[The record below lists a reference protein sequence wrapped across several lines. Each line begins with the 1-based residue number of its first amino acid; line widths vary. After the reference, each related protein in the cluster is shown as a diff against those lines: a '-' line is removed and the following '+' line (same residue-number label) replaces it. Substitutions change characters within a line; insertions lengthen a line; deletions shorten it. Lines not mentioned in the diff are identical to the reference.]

1 MRSVV
6 GAGRKAIWLEGAGS
20 DGGGAETN
28 GRALGEKTPLAD
40 STSCCETNPGGR
52 VPPRAERFAVGGCVC
67 AGNPAPDGA
76 GAESAGA
83 DGAAPE
89 NAGADGA
96 APENAGADGAAPES
110 AGADGAAPENAGAGG
125 AGPGSGVPEGADPA
139 WPGAD
144 GAGPAWPAELCCWT

>member
-6 GAGRKAIWLEGAGS
+6 GAGRNAWLGGAGS

-52 VPPRAERFAVGGCVC
+52 VPPRAETFVVGGCVY
-67 AGNPAPDGA
+67 AGNPAPGGA
-76 GAESAGA
+76 GAECAGA
-83 DGAAPE
+83 GGAAPE

-96 APENAGADGAAPES
+96 GA
-110 AGADGAAPENAGAGG
+110 ENAGAGG
-125 AGPGSGVPEGADPA
+125 AGPGSGVAEGAGPA

-144 GAGPAWPAELCCWT
+144 GAGPAWPDELCC